1 MAPSSGPASS
11 GLKLGA
17 FRMYAP
23 ERSDHRYERGG
34 HLTAQSPGTAREAPR
49 CRVLSRVTAALA
61 IRSRVVERPEP
72 RRRAGEIPRRRV
84 LGSHP

>member
-34 HLTAQSPGTAREAPR
+34 HLTAQQPGAAREAPR
-49 CRVLSRVTAALA
+49 RRALSRL
-61 IRSRVVERPEP
+61 SNRPEP
-72 RRRAGEIPRRRV
+72 RRRVGRVHGAGCSGPPGRLV
-84 LGSHP
+84 A